1 MSLYNELKRRNV
13 FRVAI
18 AYLAGAWLLIEV
30 TETLFPIYGISDA
43 AIRLVVTLLAI
54 GFPILL
60 IFSWV
65 FELTPEGLKLEKDID
80 RSVSVTHH
88 TGKKLDRV
96 IIVLLAL
103 ALGYFSLRKAD
114 YAESG

>member
-1 MSLYNELKRRNV
+1 MSLYHEFKRRNAS
-13 FRVAI
+13 RVVI
-18 AYLAGAWLLIEV
+18 AYLAGAWLLIKV
-30 TETLFPIYGISDA
+30 TETLFSTYGFSDVE
-43 AIRLVVTLLAI
+43 IHLVVTLLAT

-65 FELTPEGLKLEKDID
+65 FELTPEGLKLERDID
-80 RSVSVTHH
+80 RSVSITHH

-96 IIVLLAL
+96 IIVLMAL